1 MNLILSKD
9 RYMFW
14 RSDTPPEDHHYVAS
28 INAGDGWSIVEK
40 RDCGNRMA
48 FRIDGEF
55 GFDEVGVLLQ
65 LLEPLADAEVPF
77 MTLSAYHTDF
87 VFVKPSN
94 LQKAVDALR
103 SVGHGVFE
111 E

>member
-1 MNLILSKD
+1 VNLILSKD
-9 RYMFW
+9 RFMFW
-14 RSDTPPEDHHYVAS
+14 RSDAPPEDHSYFAV

-40 RDCGNRMA
+40 RDYGNWRS

-55 GFDEVGVLLQ
+55 GFYEVGILLQ
-65 LLEPLADAEVPF
+65 ILEPLADAEVPI

-87 VFVKPSN
+87 VFVKTSN
-94 LQKAVDALR
+94 LQKAVEALR
-103 SVGHGVFE
+103 SAGHGVIE